1 MTHIISTE
9 AAQKGFYP
17 TPDDV
22 AEKMLEGIDLRRVST
37 VLEPSAGKGNLI
49 HALGKAAVGVN
60 EHLTVDAVE
69 IDPNLRAILEHTYG
83 GALHDSIRTQMG
95 NIRHASL
102 KRGTSLTDEE
112 RKALDQLNALSNLL
126 DAINEFYVVHDNF
139 LVFETRK
146 RYDLIL
152 MNPPFEDG
160 DKHLMKAITL
170 LADGGQLRCLLN
182 AETVLNPYSLHRQE
196 LTKALAEMDAEIVDM
211 GSCFTDAERETGVS
225 VVMIKAQKPATEY
238 TSRIWDELERAKS
251 VDVDPDDVHDLT
263 AADLIT
269 NRISQFNLE
278 CDAGL
283 ALIREYMG
291 MKPYLMQ
298 GTGKYDK
305 PSISL
310 SIGGK
315 DDILPNRFLRLTRL
329 KYWKE
334 LLANPQFM
342 SRMTSEIRNDYSS
355 KVDEMANYDFS
366 AYNIRRVM
374 LDIQKQLL
382 SGVEDS
388 IMKLFETLSVTH
400 AWYPECEANI
410 HYYNGW
416 ATNKAHAVNRKVII
430 PCHGVFRQWGPSKG
444 SLYAYEAYEL
454 LADLEKALD
463 YLTASPGDESNFL
476 ERRLNQAESDG
487 VTKNIDLRYFK
498 VTFYKKGTCHIT
510 FHEQE
515 VVDKLNIFC
524 ARHKNWLPPCYGK
537 KAYSDMDAKEKA
549 VVDGLNGDGSEGS
562 GAKMYA
568 KVLAKPEYYL
578 AEPSDGQ
585 DALPLLGAAV

>member
-1 MTHIISTE
+1 MTNIIATE

-22 AEKMLEGIDLRRVST
+22 AEKMLEGVDLSHVST

-49 HALGKAAVGVN
+49 HALGYAAANVN
-60 EHLTVDAVE
+60 DNLCVDAVE
-69 IDPNLRAILEHTYG
+69 IDPNLRAILEYTYG
-83 GALHDSIRTQMG
+83 GALIDSIRTRSG
-95 NIRHASL
+95 DIRHRSL
-102 KRGTSLTDEE
+102 QERTPLTAEEEDELRNLQNTKRILE
-112 RKALDQLNALSNLL
+112 
-126 DAINEFYVVHDNF
+126 AIHEFYVVHDDF
-139 LVFETRK
+139 LSFDTRK

-152 MNPPFEDG
+152 MNPPFADG
-160 DKHLMKAITL
+160 DKHLMKALSL
-170 LADGGQLRCLLN
+170 LADGGQIRCLLN
-182 AETVLNPYSLHRQE
+182 AETILNPYSLHRQE
-196 LTKALAEMDAEIVDM
+196 LVKVLSKMEAEIVDL
-211 GSCFTDAERETGVS
+211 GSCFTDAERGTEVS
-225 VVMIKAQKPATEY
+225 VVLVKAQKPAAEY
-238 TSRIWDELERAKS
+238 TSRIWDELEKAET
-251 VDVDPDDVHDLT
+251 VNMEADDVNDL
-263 AADLIT
+263 AVNDLVSS
-269 NRISQFNLE
+269 RIAQFNLE

-291 MKPYLMQ
+291 MKPYLMR
-298 GTGKYDK
+298 GKGKYEK

-310 SIGGK
+310 SIGGQ
-315 DDILPNRFLRLTRL
+315 DEISPNKFLQLTRL

-342 SRMTSEIRNDYSS
+342 SRMTSEIRSDYSS
-355 KVDEMANYDFS
+355 KVNEMANYDFS

-400 AWYPECEANI
+400 AWYPECEKNI

-416 ATNKAHAVNRKVII
+416 ATNKAHFVNKKVII
-430 PCHGVFRQWGPSKG
+430 PCHGVFRQWGLSKG
-444 SLYAYEAYEL
+444 SLCAYEAYGL

-463 YLTASPGDESNFL
+463 YLTASPGDDTNFL
-476 ERRLNQAESDG
+476 ERRLNQAERNG
-487 VTKNIDLRYFK
+487 ITKNINLRYFN

-515 VVDKLNIFC
+515 IVDKLNIFC
-524 ARHKNWLPPCYGK
+524 ARHKNWLPPCYGSK
-537 KAYSDMDAKEKA
+537 TYANMTTEEKA
-549 VVDGLNGDGSEGS
+549 VVDGLHGDGSEGS
-562 GAKMYA
+562 GEKMYA
-568 KVLAKPEYYL
+568 EVLAKPEYYL

-585 DALPLLGAAV
+585 DALPLLSAAV